1 MADSPNQAAEIRAL
15 PSSVLNTALALSF
28 ASPGFHNV
36 ILKIWRPEQNLW
48 FRFCWHCFFLKGW
61 NILEDYAIPP
71 CHACSFRLA
80 AGAPFQVQAH
90 GTWNAGFNCRDMT
103 SICNPVIFSF
113 TFDISILC
121 IFFPFPPSTSAVGK
135 HVLVCGSFQ
144 MASSCSDLDL
154 SVYPCCPHSY
164 LH

>member
-1 MADSPNQAAEIRAL
+1 M
-15 PSSVLNTALALSF
+15 
-28 ASPGFHNV
+28 
-36 ILKIWRPEQNLW
+36 
-48 FRFCWHCFFLKGW
+48 
-61 NILEDYAIPP
+61 EDYAIPP
-71 CHACSFRLA
+71 CHTCSFRLA
-80 AGAPFQVQAH
+80 AGTPIQVQAC
-90 GTWNAGFNCRDMT
+90 GTWNAGFNFRDMT

-154 SVYPCCPHSY
+154 SVYSCCPHSFVSLSYQLQILKY
-164 LH
+164 LFPTLMIYSPKHHSKKSDLMVFSYLQAL